1 MSVVADAGQEVPH
14 TVAVRDTFAEVPTRE
29 AAARSITSLERT
41 LGSFWRAQTAGW
53 LFGAVFGFV
62 CRIIAFEDL
71 AFALMLTAIL
81 EPIGFSLTALA
92 HSFFRDRIRHGV
104 TLMVVAVALML
115 SVLAGLGQMLVADA
129 IKTAMLPQNDPGLV
143 SGKLV
148 IPAVYYT
155 LVFMGWSLAYLW
167 INAEID
173 ARTARFQR
181 GKAREAALNAE
192 LNQLRSQLDS
202 HFLFNALNIV
212 AMEISESPDIALEMT
227 KRVAAYLR
235 YSLAH
240 HDQRLCSLA
249 EELEAVHNYLRIQ
262 ELRFENRLDY
272 KFDAGPNIE
281 EVRVPHLVLQPLVE
295 NAVKHGFA
303 TANGRLAISVAAERR
318 DTQLV
323 VEIRNSGQL
332 KSHSRDR
339 PAVGLANT
347 SRRLE
352 LHYPD
357 RHRLTIDQIGD
368 EVVVRLTL
376 WGDACYA

>member
-1 MSVVADAGQEVPH
+1 MSVVADPEQQGSHPV
-14 TVAVRDTFAEVPTRE
+14 TVRNTRAQISTRE
-29 AAARSITSLERT
+29 PVALPNMSLERT

-62 CRIIAFEDL
+62 SRIIAFEDL
-71 AFALMLTAIL
+71 PLALMLTAVL
-81 EPIGFSLTALA
+81 EPIGFSLTAMA
-92 HSFFRDRIRHGV
+92 HSVFRDRIRRGV
-104 TLMVVAVALML
+104 TLMVVAVALVL

-129 IKTAMLPQNDPGLV
+129 IKTAMLPQNDPNLV
-143 SGKLV
+143 SSKLV
-148 IPAVYYT
+148 VPAVYYA

-167 INAEID
+167 INAEGD

-192 LNQLRSQLDS
+192 LNRLRSQLDS

-212 AMEISESPDIALEMT
+212 AMEIPESPDIALEMT

-249 EELEAVHNYLRIQ
+249 EELEAMHNYLRIQ
-262 ELRFENRLDY
+262 ELRFESRLDY
-272 KFDAGPNIE
+272 KFDVDPNIE
-281 EVRVPHLVLQPLVE
+281 EAWVPHLVLQPLVE
-295 NAVKHGFA
+295 NAVKHGLA
-303 TANGRLAISVAAERR
+303 TANGHLAITVSAERR
-318 DTQLV
+318 GTQLA

-332 KSHSRDR
+332 KWHSRDR

-347 SRRLE
+347 RRRLE

-357 RHRLTIDQIGD
+357 RHRLTINRAGE

-376 WGDACYA
+376 WGNACYA

>member
-1 MSVVADAGQEVPH
+1 MSVVANPEQQGVHGA
-14 TVAVRDTFAEVPTRE
+14 AVRDTLAQVSTRE
-29 AAARSITSLERT
+29 AVALPNTSLERT

-71 AFALMLTAIL
+71 AFALVLTAVL

-92 HSFFRDRIRHGV
+92 HSFFRDRIRRGV
-104 TLMVVAVALML
+104 TLMIVAVALML

-143 SGKLV
+143 SSKLV

-167 INAEID
+167 INAEAD
-173 ARTARFQR
+173 ARTAWFQR

-202 HFLFNALNIV
+202 HFLFNALNVV
-212 AMEISESPDIALEMT
+212 AMEIPESPDIALEMT

-249 EELEAVHNYLRIQ
+249 EELEAVRNYLRIQ
-262 ELRFENRLDY
+262 ELRFENRLDC
-272 KFDAGPNIE
+272 KLNADPNIE
-281 EVRVPHLVLQPLVE
+281 GTRVPHFVLQPLIE
-295 NAVKHGFA
+295 NAVKHGLA
-303 TANGRLAISVAAERR
+303 TNNGLLAISVTAKRI
-318 DTQLV
+318 DTQLA
-323 VEIRNSGQL
+323 VEIRNSGRL
-332 KSHSRDR
+332 RRHSRDR

-357 RHRLTIDQIGD
+357 RHRLTIDQEEG

-376 WGDACYA
+376 RGNACYA

>member
-1 MSVVADAGQEVPH
+1 MSVVVVPEQQGSH
-14 TVAVRDTFAEVPTRE
+14 PATVRNTLAQVSTRE
-29 AAARSITSLERT
+29 PVVLPNTSLERT

-53 LFGAVFGFV
+53 FFGAVFGFV

-71 AFALMLTAIL
+71 AFALMLTAVL
-81 EPIGFSLTALA
+81 EPIGFSLTAVA
-92 HSFFRDRIRHGV
+92 HSIFRDRIRHGV

-115 SVLAGLGQMLVADA
+115 SVLAGLGQMLVADG
-129 IKTAMLPQNDPGLV
+129 IKTAMLPQNDPSLV

-167 INAEID
+167 INAEGD

-212 AMEISESPDIALEMT
+212 AMEIPESPDIALEMT

-240 HDQRLCSLA
+240 HDERMCSLA

-262 ELRFENRLDY
+262 ELRFESRLDY
-272 KFDAGPNIE
+272 KFDVDPDIE
-281 EVRVPHLVLQPLVE
+281 EAWVPHLVLQPLVE
-295 NAVKHGFA
+295 NAVKHGLA
-303 TANGRLAISVAAERR
+303 TANGHLAISVTAERR
-318 DTQLV
+318 GADLA

-332 KSHSRDR
+332 KKHSRDR

-357 RHRLTIDQIGD
+357 RHRLTIDQAGG
-368 EVVVRLTL
+368 EVVARLTL
-376 WGDACYA
+376 WGNACYA